1 MSDSPKLSLRQTFE
15 FMRKVDD
22 QNLPLDAVGLL
33 LHFMTHQG
41 AEYIFHEAV
50 VCKDKK
56 ICKTSYRKFKQ
67 LLIDKG
73 FITQTVVYEN
83 GRVRGLK
90 ISVNYLNTDVNNT
103 DVNPMDVLESKKNI
117 EREKSKEREKSFRVG
132 NCVPPVA
139 PLPPTAPDT
148 QTTAQEFTLIPE
160 PTSETKKRFI
170 PPTSADIT
178 QYISEKL
185 AERGISWS
193 PEEIA
198 YTADSILNFYGSKNW
213 YVGKNKMTDWHRAVS
228 GWLGRDNWLP
238 KCRQQFQ
245 QPVRKSFKQQDLEY
259 ANRFI
264 TDPVGEAIRSTVI
277 ACLTMGGDDPCA
289 YGLDP
294 QYRDQAMTLLA
305 QEKQKIS
312 QPQNPIF
319 QPFMAI
325 GE

>member
-139 PLPPTAPDT
+139 PLPPTASDT

-160 PTSETKKRFI
+160 PISEPKKRFI
-170 PPTSADIT
+170 TPTSADIT

-193 PEEIA
+193 PEEIS
-198 YTADSILNFYGSKNW
+198 YTADSIFNFYSSKNW
-213 YVGKNKMTDWHRAVS
+213 YVGKNKMSDWKRAVS
-228 GWLGRDNWLP
+228 GWLGRDNWIP
-238 KCRQQFQ
+238 KCRQQFQNQ
-245 QPVRKSFKQQDLEY
+245 QPVRKSFKQQDLDY
-259 ANRFI
+259 ANRMV
-264 TDPVGEAIRSTVI
+264 TDPVGEQIRSTVQ
-277 ACLTMGGDDPCA
+277 ACLAMGGNDPCE
-289 YGLDP
+289 YGLP
-294 QYRDQAMTLLA
+294 VQYREQAMNLLA
-305 QEKQKIS
+305 QERQKLS
-312 QPQNPIF
+312 QSFTSPF
-319 QPFMAI
+319 QLI
-325 GE
+325 GG